1 MIEMIDIISQRGIK
15 EDYLTDWKVSNP
27 FYSCQ
32 EADKSQS
39 GADGTINQIVLLSN
53 VEL

>member
-1 MIEMIDIISQRGIK
+1 MIELISQRGIK
-15 EDYLTDWKVSNP
+15 EDYLTDWQLSNP

-32 EADKSQS
+32 EGISQS
-39 GADGTINQIVLLSN
+39 GAEGTINHIVLLSN